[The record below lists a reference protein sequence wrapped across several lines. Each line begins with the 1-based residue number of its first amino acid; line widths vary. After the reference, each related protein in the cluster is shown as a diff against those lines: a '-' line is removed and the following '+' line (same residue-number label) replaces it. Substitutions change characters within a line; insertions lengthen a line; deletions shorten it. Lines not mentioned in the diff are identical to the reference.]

1 MINIPDDYV
10 VLDLETTGLSPKENE
25 IIELSALRIRDRKV
39 VEEFS
44 RLVKPEGI
52 ISEFITNLTGIDNN
66 LVNDKEGIA
75 VLLPEFLSFIGKDV
89 VVGHNVLFDL
99 NFISENSNKYLHKKT
114 FYKCFDTM
122 KISRELF
129 PNERHH
135 RLCDVSARLNVKQE
149 SAHRGLVDCYTTYR
163 CLEMMRTML

>member
-1 MINIPDDYV
+1 MINIPEDYV

-25 IIELSALRIRDRKV
+25 IIELSALRIRGRKV
-39 VEEFS
+39 VEEYS
-44 RLVKPEGI
+44 KLVKPEAL

-66 LVNDKEGIA
+66 LVKDEKGIA
-75 VLLPEFLSFIGKDV
+75 SILPDFLSFVGKDV

-99 NFISENSNKYLHKKT
+99 GFISENANKHLNKKT
-114 FYKCFDTM
+114 FYKCLDTM

-129 PNERHH
+129 PSEKHH

-149 SAHRGLVDCYTTYR
+149 SAHRGLVDCYTTYK
-163 CLEMMRTML
+163 CLEVMRTMI